1 MESLRVIERLMAVT
15 SAHSILLQESKLNL
29 LLKAEISKNTCEGK
43 MGLRIRLNWY
53 DKHNDLGVGREYSD
67 DMGDD
72 TSIIELLSLPISES
86 VNNGEFDISIEWST
100 ILQPYFKHKINL
112 TEHDYQ
118 VAFDYRDAW

>member
-1 MESLRVIERLMAVT
+1 
-15 SAHSILLQESKLNL
+15 
-29 LLKAEISKNTCEGK
+29 

-72 TSIIELLSLPISES
+72 ASMVELLGLPINES
-86 VNNGEFDISIEWST
+86 VNNGEFDILIEWLT

-112 TEHDYQ
+112 TEYCYQ